1 MVLQLLKHFTTVEK
15 ITIRWTAL
23 SSFRTTGP
31 WKEFSGLQG
40 RTGGDAHPSLG
51 RARRITFIYLNW
63 KANEAVAWL

>member
-15 ITIRWTAL
+15 ITIRLTAL

-40 RTGGDAHPSLG
+40 RTGGGGSAPFLG
-51 RARRITFIYLNW
+51 KGKKNNFHLFELEGQR
-63 KANEAVAWL
+63 AWL